1 MARRAVQH
9 PSPPPPVT
17 RLDLAT
23 EVPVSADYP
32 PPALQEAPGG
42 SRAVVVVPM
51 AGTGATCPRM
61 GYRDQNTLLRPL
73 LSVPLRR
80 AGLAREGSGGP
91 DPGLT

>member
-1 MARRAVQH
+1 M
-9 PSPPPPVT
+9 
-17 RLDLAT
+17 
-23 EVPVSADYP
+23 
-32 PPALQEAPGG
+32 
-42 SRAVVVVPM
+42 VVVPM

>member
-1 MARRAVQH
+1 MTRRAVQH
-9 PSPPPPVT
+9 PSPPPPIT
-17 RLDLAT
+17 CLDLAT

-42 SRAVVVVPM
+42 SMAVVVVPM
-51 AGTGATCPRM
+51 AGATCPRM
-61 GYRDQNTLLRPL
+61 CYRDQNTLLRPL
-73 LSVPLRR
+73 LSVPLRH